1 MELNPN
7 HPMTRTVHDHWHK
20 IAALLMAKF
29 NQSHVVITM
38 ADVLA
43 MDDGANAVTIQELP
57 DGIHIRLVSMEEG
70 ERLARKEG
78 GLPV

>member
-7 HPMTRTVHDHWHK
+7 HPTTSSIHDHWHK
-20 IAALLMAKF
+20 IAAALVNRIPKGKTIVTLMELTKLEGKA
-29 NQSHVVITM
+29 ITIKETP
-38 ADVLA
+38 AGL
-43 MDDGANAVTIQELP
+43 ELR
-57 DGIHIRLVSMEEG
+57 IVSMEEG